1 MRIIVCREFL
11 AIPPSKRYLLQLHP
25 QIMTKT
31 IWMFPGQGSQST
43 GMGQDLLNIPTAKAK
58 FDQASE
64 ILGWSVSDRCNGDIE
79 TLSQT
84 RYTQPCLYVVEGAIA
99 DELKA
104 QGKTPDYVAGHSLGE
119 YVALY
124 AAGVFDFETGLKLVQ
139 QRANLMNQASG
150 GKMAALIG
158 FKRDELNAAIAE
170 TDGVSLANDN
180 SSAQVVI
187 TGEPDAVD
195 KIMTTVKAKRAIP
208 LAVSGAFHSPYMAD
222 AAEEFN
228 KILTEAPFSNAAI
241 PVLSNTD
248 PAAPSDAAALKSRL
262 IAQMTGSVRWRE
274 TMGNFAGDGVTEAI
288 EIGPGKVLTGLLKRE
303 HKGIVLQNITG
314 LEALNG

>member
-1 MRIIVCREFL
+1 
-11 AIPPSKRYLLQLHP
+11 
-25 QIMTKT
+25 MTKT
-31 IWMFPGQGSQST
+31 IWMFPGQGSQAI
-43 GMGQDLLNIPTAKAK
+43 GMGQDLLEIATAKAK
-58 FDQASE
+58 FDTASE
-64 ILGWSVSDRCNGDIE
+64 ILGWSVGDRCNGDIE

-84 RYTQPCLYVVEGAIA
+84 RYTQPCLYVVEAAIA

-104 QGKTPDYVAGHSLGE
+104 KGNTPDYVAGHSLGE

-158 FKRDELNAAIAE
+158 FKRDELEAALAE
-170 TDGVSLANDN
+170 TNGVSLANDN

-195 KIMTTVKAKRAIP
+195 SIMANVKAKRAIP
-208 LAVSGAFHSPYMAD
+208 LAVSGAFHSPYMGDAATEFNTILSDATFAD
-222 AAEEFN
+222 A
-228 KILTEAPFSNAAI
+228 TI
-241 PVLSNTD
+241 PVLSNTE
-248 PAAPSDAAALKSRL
+248 PTATTDAAELKSRL
-262 IAQMTGSVRWRE
+262 TAQMTGSVRWRE
-274 TMGNFAGDGVTEAI
+274 TMGAFAADGVTEAI

-303 HKGIVLQNITG
+303 HKGIALQNITG
-314 LEALNG
+314 VESLNG

>member
-1 MRIIVCREFL
+1 
-11 AIPPSKRYLLQLHP
+11 
-25 QIMTKT
+25 
-31 IWMFPGQGSQST
+31 MFPGQGSQVT
-43 GMGQDLLNIPTAKAK
+43 GMGQDLLDIPSAKEK
-58 FDQASE
+58 FDQASD

-84 RYTQPCLYVVEGAIA
+84 RYTQPCLYVVEAAIA
-99 DELKA
+99 DALKA

-124 AAGVFDFETGLKLVQ
+124 AAGVFDFKTGLELVEK
-139 QRANLMNQASG
+139 RATLMNEASG

-158 FKRDELNAAIAE
+158 FKRDELTAALDK

-195 KIMTTVKAKRAIP
+195 TIMANVKAKRAIP

-222 AAEEFN
+222 AATEFN
-228 KILTEAPFSNAAI
+228 KILTDAPFTDATI
-241 PVLSNTD
+241 PVLSNTE
-248 PAAPSDAAALKSRL
+248 PTATTDATDLKTRL

-274 TMGNFAGDGVTEAI
+274 TMANFAGDGVTEAI

-303 HKGIVLQNITG
+303 HKAIALTNITG
-314 LEALNG
+314 ANGLNG

>member
-1 MRIIVCREFL
+1 
-11 AIPPSKRYLLQLHP
+11 
-25 QIMTKT
+25 MTKT
-31 IWMFPGQGSQST
+31 IWMFPGQGSQAV
-43 GMGQDLLNIPTAKAK
+43 GMGQDLLEIPSAKAK

-64 ILGWSVSDRCNGDIE
+64 ILGWSVSDRCTGDLE

-84 RYTQPCLYVVEGAIA
+84 RYTQPCLYVVEAAIA

-124 AAGVFDFETGLKLVQ
+124 TASVFDFATGLKLVQ
-139 QRANLMNQASG
+139 QRANLMNEASG
-150 GKMAALIG
+150 GKMAAMIG
-158 FKRDELNAAIAE
+158 FKRDELTAALDE

-187 TGEPDAVD
+187 TGEPAAVD
-195 KIMTTVKAKRAIP
+195 TIMANVKAKRAIP
-208 LAVSGAFHSPYMAD
+208 LTVSGAFHSPYMAD

-228 KILTEAPFSNAAI
+228 KILTDAPFTDATI
-241 PVLSNTD
+241 PVLSNTEPTASTEATD
-248 PAAPSDAAALKSRL
+248 IKNRL

-274 TMGNFAGDGVTEAI
+274 TMANFAADGVTEAI

-303 HKGIVLQNITG
+303 HKAIALQNITG
-314 LEALNG
+314 AAPLNP